1 MNPSGSIRGLLV
13 VAAALLPALAQ
24 AQEVREIPSP
34 SDTIYEVG
42 LADGSMIVGRISEI
56 DPQRVVITTVGGGRL
71 EIGRSQIRTIRPA
84 AGRLVDGEY
93 WNPDPSDTRL
103 LFTATGRT
111 LEAGEAYIGTYL
123 IVLPFA
129 AVGLT
134 DRIEV
139 YGGAPVTL
147 GRIQPYYVGAKA
159 QIVRTPGVQ
168 ASVGTL
174 AFFYEDGAAGIGYGV
189 GTFGND
195 HRALSAGF
203 GFFYSGDDVAN
214 EPVFMIGGEN
224 RVSRRIKLITE
235 NYVLPEAIGAL
246 FSGGVR
252 IIGDRFSAEIGIF
265 GGASGDDAD
274 CCVPLVN
281 FNYTFGR

>member
-13 VAAALLPALAQ
+13 VAAALLPALAE

-93 WNPDPSDTRL
+93 WNPDPTDTRL
-103 LFTATGRT
+103 FFTATGRT

-134 DRIEV
+134 DRIEI

-174 AFFYEDGAAGIGYGV
+174 AFFYEDDAAGIGYGV

-195 HRALSAGF
+195 HRALSAGI
-203 GFFYSGDDVAN
+203 GFFYAGDDVAN
-214 EPVFMIGGEN
+214 EPALMVGGEN
-224 RVSRRIKLITE
+224 RVSRRVKLITE
-235 NYVLPEAIGAL
+235 NYILPEAVGAL

-265 GGASGDDAD
+265 GGASGDEAD